1 MIPPSKRW
9 WWESAQTVRRTL
21 ERSEYVL
28 HDSARAARNPE
39 CTPRVRL
46 QGPVDAAPPGA
57 SLLPGTLTLYA
68 FPGCAY
74 PLLRIFD
81 RDLLSL
87 RGLHGRVPLHR
98 LDVLTETGNGVEPV
112 RATLVPAWWACVWP
126 LWCTWDCDPTT
137 STSVL
142 TRMTQHTERALPL
155 AVTGWGNTDPQT
167 RKRVCALER
176 LLELSEN
183 KAHDL
188 AACASIGGVNC
199 ACAVLGW
206 EMPL

>member
-21 ERSEYVL
+21 ERPAEYVL

-57 SLLPGTLTLYA
+57 SLVPGTLTLYA

-87 RGLHGRVPLHR
+87 RGLQGRVPLHR
-98 LDVLTETGNGVEPV
+98 VDVQTETVHGVEPV

-142 TRMTQHTERALPL
+142 TRIAQRTERTLALRAL
-155 AVTGWGNTDPQT
+155 RNTDPQT
-167 RKRVCALER
+167 RLRVSALER

-183 KAHDL
+183 KVHDL

-199 ACAVLGW
+199 ACAALGW
-206 EMPL
+206 VAP